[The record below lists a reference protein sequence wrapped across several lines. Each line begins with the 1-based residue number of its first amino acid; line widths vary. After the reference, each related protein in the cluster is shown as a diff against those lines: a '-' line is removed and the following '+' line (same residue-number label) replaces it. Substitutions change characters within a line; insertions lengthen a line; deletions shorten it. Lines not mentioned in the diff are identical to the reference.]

1 MIRDLKTLKKF
12 FREKVNTPIFG
23 VGVYAFNRLGPEDFI
38 PQYQLLAL
46 YDSLD
51 TRLIEKDVPVF
62 SLEREMGEK
71 IRWQVRRNSTS
82 VINHPRIK
90 QHLTKYSFPL
100 LLPYKS
106 SSEMVL
112 TCQKNDWQLA
122 ANPPN
127 LGKQSIDNKVKF
139 RRILEEIG
147 VLYPPGGIVAFGDLD
162 FDSLAKKYNLPLV
175 IQYPLSGGGKGT
187 FFIKTAKDLRE
198 ARKSLITLTKGE
210 ISDSQEI
217 VVSQFVRGPSP
228 SVTGCV
234 TRGGILST
242 SPQHQVLSMP
252 ELYSRSGAGLFCGH
266 DWSFS
271 HFSPRVCQQ
280 VYKATEKVG
289 QYLRKIGYKGI
300 FGLDF
305 IMDEQTEKI
314 YVVECNPRLLGS
326 FPTLT
331 MAQIRNG
338 EPPILAFHILEFLSA
353 DCQVDIKTINQQM
366 RRQRKGTQMLLHNL
380 VDDWV
385 QVHSRVRP
393 GVYRLNSSDQGMVFV
408 RDGYKLSHLKGEEE
422 FLITEGILDKGTYF
436 APSRRI
442 GRVLTLAPVLADYQH
457 LNSWA
462 KRIVACTTQEFDL
475 RSVRLRQLRKLL
487 NPRLRG

>member
-1 MIRDLKTLKKF
+1 MIKDLKTLKKF

-38 PQYQLLAL
+38 PQYRLLAL

-51 TRLIEKDVPVF
+51 TRLIEKDVSVF
-62 SLEREMGEK
+62 SLEREVGEK
-71 IRWQVRRNSTS
+71 IHWQVNRNSTS
-82 VINHPRIK
+82 VISHSRVK
-90 QHLTKYSFPL
+90 QYLMKYSFPL

-122 ANPPN
+122 ANPPD
-127 LGKQSIDNKVKF
+127 LSKRSIDNKVKF
-139 RRILEEIG
+139 RRILETIG
-147 VLYPPGGIVAFGDLD
+147 VPVPPGEIAVLGQLD
-162 FDSLAKKYNLPLV
+162 FDSLASKYNLPFV

-187 FFIKTAKDLRE
+187 FFIKTAKDLRG
-198 ARKSLITLTKGE
+198 ARESLIALTKGE
-210 ISDSQEI
+210 ISDSQEMVI
-217 VVSQFVRGPSP
+217 SQFIKGSSP

-234 TRGGILST
+234 TRWGILST
-242 SPQHQVLSMP
+242 SPQYQVLSIP
-252 ELYSRSGAGLFCGH
+252 ELYNRPGAGLFCGH

-271 HFSPRVCQQ
+271 HFSPLVCRQ
-280 VYKATEKVG
+280 VYETTEKVG
-289 QYLRKIGYKGI
+289 QYLQKIGYKGI

-305 IMDEQTEKI
+305 IMDKQTEKI
-314 YVVECNPRLLGS
+314 YIVECNPRLLGS

-338 EPPILAFHILEFLSA
+338 EPPILAFHILEFLNI
-353 DCQVDIKTINQQM
+353 DYQVDIKAINQQM

-380 VDDWV
+380 ANGWV
-385 QVHSRVRP
+385 QVHSRVKP
-393 GVYRLNSSDQGMVFV
+393 GVYRLNSNREMVFV
-408 RDGYKLSHLKGEEE
+408 RDGYKLSHLEGREE
-422 FLITEGILDKGTYF
+422 FLITEGILDEGAYF

-442 GRVLTLAPVLADYQH
+442 GRILTLAPVLADYQH

-462 KRIVACTTQEFDL
+462 KRIVACTTRGFDL
-475 RSVRLRQLRKLL
+475 QPVFLWQLRKLF

>member
-1 MIRDLKTLKKF
+1 MIRDLRTLRRF

-23 VGVYAFNRLGPEDFI
+23 VGVYAFNRLGPEDFV

-51 TRLIEKDVPVF
+51 TRLIEKDISVF
-62 SLEREMGEK
+62 SLEREIGAS

-82 VINHPRIK
+82 VIGHSRTK
-90 QHLTKYSFPL
+90 QYLMKYSSPL

-106 SSEMVL
+106 SLGMVL
-112 TCQKNDWQLA
+112 TCQENSWQLA
-122 ANPPN
+122 VNSPD
-127 LGKQSIDNKVKF
+127 LGKKSIDNKVKF
-139 RRILEEIG
+139 RRILEEID
-147 VLYPPGGIVAFGDLD
+147 VPCPPGEITVFGQLD
-162 FDSLAKKYNLPLV
+162 FDSLAKKYNLPFV
-175 IQYPLSGGGKGT
+175 VQYPLSGGGKGT
-187 FFIKTAKDLRE
+187 FFIKTAKDLGE
-198 ARKSLITLTKGE
+198 ARKLLIALTKGE
-210 ISDSQEI
+210 ISDSQEMI
-217 VVSQFVRGPSP
+217 VSQFIKGSSP

-234 TRGGILST
+234 TRWGILST
-242 SPQHQVLSMP
+242 SPQYQILSMP

-271 HFSPRVCQQ
+271 HFSPHVCRQ
-280 VYKATEKVG
+280 VYEITEKVG
-289 QYLRKIGYKGI
+289 QYLQKIGYKGI

-338 EPPILAFHILEFLSA
+338 EPPILAFHILEFLNA
-353 DCQVDIKTINQQM
+353 DYQVDVKAINQQM

-380 VDDWV
+380 LNNWA
-385 QVHSRVRP
+385 QVHSRVKP
-393 GVYRLNSSDQGMVFV
+393 GVYRLNSNQEMVFI
-408 RDGYKLSHLKGEEE
+408 RDGYKLSHLEKKEE
-422 FLITEGILDKGTYF
+422 FLITEGILDKGAYF

-442 GRVLTLAPVLADYQH
+442 GRILTLAPVLDNYQH

-462 KRIVACTTQEFDL
+462 KRIVACVTREFSL
-475 RSVRLRQLRKLL
+475 RPVFLRQLKKLFD
-487 NPRLRG
+487 PRLKN

>member
-1 MIRDLKTLKKF
+1 MIKDLKTLKKF

-46 YDSLD
+46 YNSLD
-51 TRLIEKDVPVF
+51 TRLIEKDIPVF

-71 IRWQVRRNSTS
+71 VRWQVKRNSTS
-82 VINHPRIK
+82 VISHPQTR
-90 QHLTKYSFPL
+90 QHLMKYSSPL

-106 SSEMVL
+106 SSKMVL

-122 ANPPN
+122 ANPPD
-127 LGKQSIDNKVKF
+127 LCKRSIGNKVKF
-139 RRILEEIG
+139 RRILGEIG
-147 VLYPPGGIVAFGDLD
+147 ISCPPGEIAVFGQLD
-162 FDSLAKKYNLPLV
+162 FDFLAKKYNLPFV

-187 FFIKTAKDLRE
+187 FFIKSAKDLRE
-198 ARKSLITLTKGE
+198 ARKSLITLTKGK
-210 ISDSQEI
+210 IGDSQEMI
-217 VVSQFVRGPSP
+217 VSQFIRGSSP

-234 TRGGILST
+234 TRWGILST

-252 ELYSRSGAGLFCGH
+252 ELYNRSGAGLFCGH

-271 HFSPRVCQQ
+271 HFSPRVCRQ
-280 VYKATEKVG
+280 VYETTEKVG
-289 QYLRKIGYKGI
+289 QYLQKIGYKGI

-338 EPPILAFHILEFLSA
+338 EPPILAFHILEFLNT
-353 DCQVDIKTINQQM
+353 DYQVNIKAINRQM
-366 RRQRKGTQMLLHNL
+366 QVQRKGTQMLLHNL
-380 VDDWV
+380 FNNWV

-393 GVYRLNSSDQGMVFV
+393 GVYRLNSNQEMVFI
-408 RDGYKLSHLKGEEE
+408 RDGYKLSHLKEKEE
-422 FLITEGILDKGTYF
+422 FLITEGILDKGAYF

-442 GRVLTLAPVLADYQH
+442 GRILTLAPVLVDYQH

-462 KRIVACTTQEFDL
+462 KRIVVCTPQGFDL
-475 RSVRLRQLRKLL
+475 RSVRLWQLRKLI

>member
-1 MIRDLKTLKKF
+1 MIKDLETLRRF
-12 FREKVNTPIFG
+12 FREEVKTPIFG

-51 TRLIEKDVPVF
+51 TRLIEKDIPVF
-62 SLEREMGEK
+62 SLERAVGEK

-82 VINHPRIK
+82 VINHPQTKR
-90 QHLTKYSFPL
+90 HLAKHSFPL

-106 SSEMVL
+106 SLEMML
-112 TCQKNDWQLA
+112 TCQKNGWQLA
-122 ANPPN
+122 ANPLD
-127 LGKQSIDNKVKF
+127 LGKQSINNKVKF
-139 RRILEEIG
+139 RRILEKVG
-147 VLYPPGGIVAFGDLD
+147 VPCPPGEIVAFGDLD
-162 FDSLAKKYNLPLV
+162 FDSWAKKYNLPFV

-187 FFIKTAKDLRE
+187 FFIEAAKDLRK
-198 ARKSLITLTKGE
+198 ARKSLIALTKGE
-210 ISDSQEI
+210 ISDGQEMI
-217 VVSQFVRGPSP
+217 VSQFIKGPSP

-234 TRGGILST
+234 TRWGILST
-242 SPQHQVLSMP
+242 SPQHQVLNMP
-252 ELYSRSGAGLFCGH
+252 ELYNRSGAGLFCGH

-271 HFSPRVCQQ
+271 HFSPHVCRQ
-280 VYKATEKVG
+280 VYEITEKVG
-289 QYLRKIGYKGI
+289 RYLQKIGYKGI

-338 EPPILAFHILEFLSA
+338 EPPILAFHILEFLNA
-353 DCQVDIKTINQQM
+353 DYQVDIKAINQQM
-366 RRQRKGTQMLLHNL
+366 RVQRKGTQMLLHNL
-380 VDDWV
+380 INNWV
-385 QVHSRVRP
+385 QIYSRVKP
-393 GVYRLNSSDQGMVFV
+393 GVYRLNNNQEMVFI
-408 RDGYKLSHLKGEEE
+408 RDGYKLSHLKGREE
-422 FLITEGILDKGTYF
+422 FLITEGILDKGAYF

-442 GRVLTLAPVLADYQH
+442 GRILTLSPVLADYRH

-462 KRIVACTTQEFDL
+462 KRIVACANQGFDL
-475 RSVRLRQLRKLL
+475 RLVRLWQLRKLL
-487 NPRLRG
+487 NPRLRK